1 MYNNRSERQ
10 NGRTA
15 AIFKERHLE
24 TDWLEERRQKYHW
37 YGGVGIV
44 NEGVFDSVVKQT

>member
-1 MYNNRSERQ
+1 MRNNRSDRQ

-15 AIFKERHLE
+15 AIFKEQHLE

-37 YGGVGIV
+37 YGDVGHA
-44 NEGVFDSVVKQT
+44 NEGGFDR